1 MVKEK
6 EVKDKKIN
14 YKELTNEMITC
25 KLIIRNKLVGE
36 KRGRE
41 RDEESASAWAAAARG
56 RKSTSAEIIAKHSLE
71 IQYREKKYYQGD
83 GTGNVTGYLKWD
95 GEAEARYDETV
106 PKGFIFKLLI
116 KCMI

>member
-41 RDEESASAWAAAARG
+41 RDEESASAWAAAAGG
-56 RKSTSAEIIAKHSLE
+56 RKK
-71 IQYREKKYYQGD
+71 RERGD
-83 GTGNVTGYLKWD
+83 QSKAQLGNRVRGKEVLSGRRNRECD
-95 GEAEARYDETV
+95 GV
-106 PKGFIFKLLI
+106 PEVGRRSGGAV
-116 KCMI
+116 